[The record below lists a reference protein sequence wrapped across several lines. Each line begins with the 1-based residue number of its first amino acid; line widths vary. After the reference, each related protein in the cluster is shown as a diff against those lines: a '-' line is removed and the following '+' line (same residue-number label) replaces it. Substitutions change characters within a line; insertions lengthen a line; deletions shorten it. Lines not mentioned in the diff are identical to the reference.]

1 MMSKSLMEKLFG
13 TRQPPNAEEQAH
25 KKETTLA
32 MINEIDH
39 SATPARARRTVGLT
53 EERLRAANRQSWISS
68 GKGWSYFFGRFS
80 RYSKR

>member
-1 MMSKSLMEKLFG
+1 MMSKSFMERFFG
-13 TRQPPNAEEQAH
+13 ARQPRDAAEQAH

-53 EERLRAANRQSWISS
+53 EERLRAANRQSWLSS
-68 GKGWSYFFGRFS
+68 GKGWSYFFRRFT
-80 RYSKR
+80 R